1 MRRDLALIVSG
12 VGVSAFGTCLSRL
25 VLMVQLKDHGAFALA
40 ALMIAALLPSALGA
54 PIAGLLVDRLPNRML
69 MQLAQFLQAVAT
81 LAMAFLIDDIAAVLI
96 TTLLVGCGA
105 AVADPAAATLAPR
118 TAGPGDIA
126 KGFAWLASS
135 RWTGYV
141 LGTAAGGVLI
151 TAVGGRNAILID
163 AGTFLVQALLLLFL
177 RTDRDPRAEGGA
189 RGKEKKGAAM
199 AGIRHLA
206 RDKVITVS
214 LGGLAVV
221 ALCVALINV
230 ADVFLITDVLRGGV
244 VLIGWVYAAW
254 MVGSILGS
262 RVAGRLVDQRAMV
275 RTLGWAGAALGLA
288 VLIPA
293 VFAHTTVIVVAFLC
307 GGFANGMQNV
317 ARQALV
323 RLRTPEHM
331 HGRAF
336 AATDSVMRTANALGT
351 MIAGFVVTGIGPRWS
366 MGLAGAAATLISIG
380 TLLVAR
386 EREPARV
393 VETTRAG

>member
-1 MRRDLALIVSG
+1 MRRDLALIATG
-12 VGVSAFGTCLSRL
+12 VGVSAFGTSLGRL
-25 VLMVQLKDHGAFALA
+25 VLMVQFKDHGAIALA
-40 ALMIAALLPSALGA
+40 ALMIAALLPASLGA
-54 PIAGLLVDRLPNRML
+54 PFAGLLVDRLPNRRL
-69 MQLAQFLQAVAT
+69 MQQAQFLQAVAT
-81 LAMAFLIDDIAAVLI
+81 LAIAFLLDDVAVVLI
-96 TTLLVGCGA
+96 ATLVVGCGA

-118 TAGPGDIA
+118 AAGPGDVA

-151 TAVGGRNAILID
+151 AVVGARNAILID
-163 AGTFLVQALLLLFL
+163 AGTFLAQAMLLLLL
-177 RTDRDPRAEGGA
+177 KVDRDPRVEGSE
-189 RGKEKKGAAM
+189 RDSRKGAAM
-199 AGIRHLA
+199 AGIRHMA
-206 RDKVITVS
+206 RDRVITVS

-230 ADVFLITDVLRGGV
+230 ADVFLITDVLHGGV

-262 RVAGRLVDQRAMV
+262 RIAARIADQRAMV

-288 VLIPA
+288 ILIPA
-293 VFAHTTVIVVAFLC
+293 VFAHTAVIVVAFLC

-317 ARQALV
+317 SRQALV
-323 RLRTPEHM
+323 RLRTPEHL

-351 MIAGFVVTGIGPRWS
+351 MIAGFLVGGVGPQWA
-366 MGLAGAAATLISIG
+366 MGAAGGAATLASLT
-380 TLLVAR
+380 TLLIAR
-386 EREPARV
+386 EREPARA